1 MDGAR
6 YDHLHVQV
14 CGRED
19 ADGGFVAA
27 WKSALDGQGTGDGD
41 GVRHGAV
48 DTPFQDVVY
57 ISEFAVRGSG
67 QVAR

>member
-6 YDHLHVQV
+6 YDHPHIQI

-27 WKSALDGQGTGDGD
+27 WKSALNCQGTGDSD
-41 GVRHGAV
+41 GVGHGAFCAR
-48 DTPFQDVVY
+48 FQNVV
-57 ISEFAVRGSG
+57 
-67 QVAR
+67 